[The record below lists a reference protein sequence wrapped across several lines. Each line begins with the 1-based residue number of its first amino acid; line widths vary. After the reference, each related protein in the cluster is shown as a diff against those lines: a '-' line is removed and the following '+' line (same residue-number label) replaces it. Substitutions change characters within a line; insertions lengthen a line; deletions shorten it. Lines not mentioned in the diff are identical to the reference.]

1 MENNEIRIS
10 ADGIDVEE
18 PGGDVAQEYFHEN
31 LSDAIT
37 NHLTQGMMMEE
48 SDAEAMMSKL
58 SATMTFDFNEQY
70 ESEPI
75 EEDRFDPGS
84 DHGHYTE
91 TVGESHSVSLDLG
104 LTFTDPD
111 LVIALGIGKDEMTL
125 LLHEALEATYGSAVA
140 DHSVDI
146 DMGFDVDIILC
157 TIEEE
162 RKDAFENS
170 YVVIPKA
177 LSGILTKE
185 DCMGSPIPSNKE
197 IMIYSAP
204 NFTLPLYHAD
214 LGDFLPDNLQAIMVK
229 DARELLSNHTLGIDD
244 LRDAMRSPK
253 PEGFPSYKTGA
264 LRFVEIATEALSKNQ
279 HKHDITQYLGRS
291 VAANATSPEDAL
303 LLIAKVVD
311 STVRL
316 RQVTW
321 PTKATEGSLNDI
333 LDTPASDRLDAM
345 LSSLR
350 NDVEKATPLVSTM
363 LNAAMENLE
372 PVLQDVLKTLK
383 DSPST
388 QHDAQPDNITRP
400 SITR

>member
-1 MENNEIRIS
+1 MKNNEIRIS
-10 ADGIDVEE
+10 ADGIVVEE

-37 NHLTQGMMMEE
+37 NRLTQGMMMEE
-48 SDAEAMMSKL
+48 SDAEAMMLKL

-185 DCMGSPIPSNKE
+185 DCMGSPISSNKE
-197 IMIYSAP
+197 IVIYSAP

-214 LGDFLPDNLQAIMVK
+214 LGDFLPDNLQSIMVK
-229 DARELLSNHTLGIDD
+229 DARKLLSNHTLGIDD
-244 LRDAMRSPK
+244 IREVK
-253 PEGFPSYKTGA
+253 PDGFPSYKTGE
-264 LRFVEIATEALSKNQ
+264 LRFVEIATKALSKNQ

-303 LLIAKVVD
+303 WLIAKVVD

-316 RQVTW
+316 RHVTW

-350 NDVEKATPLVSTM
+350 NNIERATPLVSTM
-363 LNAAMENLE
+363 IDAAMGNVE
-372 PVLQDVLKTLK
+372 PVLQD
-383 DSPST
+383 
-388 QHDAQPDNITRP
+388 ITRVLEESQATKLNTP
-400 SITR
+400 LDNEVRPILTR